1 MCRTAIIMIALAT
14 LTAAG
19 ASGTEVSAK
28 THRRTP
34 ARSGVHANQR
44 RAIAHTASHAAPAR
58 KTTTSRRKQTP
69 EEAGHAA
76 GLAILRARGG
86 QPEARRYV
94 ASGARRPRPAL
105 RSATARSSRRHLRTY
120 AAPHIREA
128 AFVSLRRTS
137 SAMETDREE
146 TTASPTAGRLR
157 VADVSSDER
166 EGASAPAEA
175 PDAGESAV
183 PSSPSAASPV
193 QREVEPEPDS
203 DAQVPNNAEGMQGGA
218 NPAADSAEDE
228 TPASSRKEAEQAS
241 LYIPRAAMP
250 APLRGS
256 LESLER
262 QNQRLEAEGLERIE
276 DESDLEARI
285 ADGVLVP
292 VPESGSLTVNA
303 ELPLNHRYCR
313 PWTARFL
320 ADLARAHE
328 AAFHKPIEVSSAVRT
343 VEYQMRLMVTNG
355 NAAPAEGDIVSPHL
369 TGATVDIAKKGMS
382 HGELAWMRQRLLTLE
397 GADKIDVEEEFRQA
411 CFHVTVY
418 KSYTPLGTLR
428 PPTKAT
434 SPANRPKPQPEPSE
448 ASSESAA
455 GGM

>member
-1 MCRTAIIMIALAT
+1 MIALAM

-19 ASGTEVSAK
+19 ASGAEVSAK
-28 THRRTP
+28 THRKTP
-34 ARSGVHANQR
+34 ARAGVHANQH
-44 RAIAHTASHAAPAR
+44 RAIVHTASHVAPAR

-69 EEAGHAA
+69 EEVGQAA

-86 QPEARRYV
+86 QREARRYV
-94 ASGARRPRPAL
+94 ASGARRSRPAL
-105 RSATARSSRRHLRTY
+105 RSATARSSRRHMRTY

-128 AFVSLRRTS
+128 AFVTPRRTS

-146 TTASPTAGRLR
+146 TTASMTAGRLR
-157 VADVSSDER
+157 VADMSGDER
-166 EGASAPAEA
+166 EGVSEPAEA
-175 PDAGESAV
+175 TEAGESAV
-183 PSSPSAASPV
+183 PSSASAASPAE
-193 QREVEPEPDS
+193 REVEPEPDS
-203 DAQVPNNAEGMQGGA
+203 DAQVPTHAAGVQSGA

-228 TPASSRKEAEQAS
+228 TPARPGKEAEQAS

-285 ADGVLVP
+285 AEGVLVP

-328 AAFHKPIEVSSAVRT
+328 TAFHKPLEVSSAVRT
-343 VEYQMRLMVTNG
+343 VEYQMRLMETNG

-369 TGATVDIAKKGMS
+369 TGAAVDIAKKGMS

-397 GADKIDVEEEFRQA
+397 GAGKIDVEEEFHQA
-411 CFHVTVY
+411 CFHITVY

-428 PPTKAT
+428 PPLKAT

-448 ASSESAA
+448 AGTDAAA
-455 GGM
+455 GGI